1 MIVLI
6 QQILLGM
13 VVGKEN
19 GNWLKNNYERKKNE
33 KKFIKNI
40 FAISCI

>member
-1 MIVLI
+1 
-6 QQILLGM
+6 M

-33 KKFIKNI
+33 KKFFAHLLLLQQKKNFVDI
-40 FAISCI
+40 